1 MCIYI
6 SYCILCVCIYIYTYS
21 ARRVE
26 VPFPTTS
33 HCFPSTI
40 MKNQNSHT
48 PLYKILT
55 VVIETKGVAG

>member
-6 SYCILCVCIYIYTYS
+6 ILYIMCMYIYIHIYS

-48 PLYKILT
+48 PLYKILI
-55 VVIETKGVAG
+55 VVIEN